1 MTNRPEPSTP
11 LTATQFSDED
21 AKAAIQSTGSPNL
34 QFITSPPEK
43 LFAREMALTGDLAR
57 SYRLAFP
64 EKCALLKP
72 AQVRVMAAR
81 LLTRD
86 RVDEIYQ
93 YYKQA
98 IAARMDIREERI
110 LQELAAI
117 AFCDPAQMYEDDGQ
131 TLRNIHTIPS
141 HVRAAITKFKTGY
154 TRDGVMT
161 EVQLIDKMKALQAL
175 VNIKNMDAENKAA
188 KAPTVRIK
196 LNTGATYNVDSTD

>member
-1 MTNRPEPSTP
+1 MTNRPEPSAP

-21 AKAAIQSTGSPNL
+21 AQAAIQSTGSPRL
-34 QFITSPPEK
+34 QYITSPQEK

-57 SYRLAFP
+57 SYHLAFP
-64 EKCALLKP
+64 EQVATLKP
-72 AQVRVMAAR
+72 QQIRVKAAR

-98 IAARMDIREERI
+98 VAARMDIREERI

-117 AFCDPAQMYEDDGQ
+117 AFCDPAQMYEADGQ

-141 HVRAAITKFKTGY
+141 HVRSAITRFKTGY

-161 EVQLIDKMKALQAL
+161 EVHLVDKMKALQQL
-175 VNIKNMDAENKAA
+175 VNIKNMDAQNKMA

-196 LNTGATYNVDSTD
+196 LNTGDTYNVDSSD